1 MYKKYLFE
9 EIVRTF
15 NKKKIRYLLIGR
27 QALMFYGAPLFTYDY
42 DFWIHPEDKDMVFDY
57 MEDTLGM
64 EASRNRTE
72 KRPIFAFHSDS
83 ADKIDVFIVR
93 KITNK
98 EGETL
103 DIDECL
109 GRAVEIRQPD
119 SDFFVRVPSIDDL
132 IKLKKMGKRP
142 KDMEDI
148 EYLET
153 IKRLKIHEERRKKR
167 R

>member
-9 EIVRTF
+9 EVVKTF
-15 NKKKIRYLLIGR
+15 NKKHIRYLLIGR
-27 QALMFYGAPLFTYDY
+27 QALLFYGAPLFTYDY
-42 DFWIHPEDKDMVFDY
+42 DFWIHPEDKAMVFDY
-57 MEDTLGM
+57 LEDTLGM
-64 EASRNRTE
+64 EASRDRTE

-83 ADKIDVFIVR
+83 ADKIDVFIAR

-109 GRAVEIRQPD
+109 SRAVEIRQPD
-119 SDFFVRVPSIDDL
+119 SDFHVRLPSIDDL

-142 KDMEDI
+142 KDLEDI

-153 IKRLKIHEERRKKR
+153 IKKLRGKKR
-167 R
+167 GKGKR

>member
-1 MYKKYLFE
+1 MYKRYFFE
-9 EIVRTF
+9 EIVKKF
-15 NKKKIRYLLIGR
+15 NKKHIRYLLIGR
-27 QALMFYGAPLFTYDY
+27 QALLFYGAPLFTYDY
-42 DFWIHPEDKDMVFDY
+42 DFWIHPGDKDVVFDY
-57 MEDTLGM
+57 LEDTLGM
-64 EASRNRTE
+64 EASRDRAE

-103 DIDECL
+103 DIDECI
-109 GRAVEIRQPD
+109 GNAVEIRQPD
-119 SDFFVRVPSIDDL
+119 SDFYVRLPSIDDL

-142 KDMEDI
+142 KDLEDI

-153 IKRLKIHEERRKKR
+153 IKKLREEKKGKGKR
-167 R
+167 

>member
-1 MYKKYLFE
+1 MYKRYLFE
-9 EIVRTF
+9 EIVKKF
-15 NKKKIRYLLIGR
+15 NKKHIRYLLIGR
-27 QALMFYGAPLFTYDY
+27 QALLFYGAPLFTYDY
-42 DFWIHPEDKDMVFDY
+42 DFWIHPGDKDVVFDY
-57 MEDTLGM
+57 LEDTLGM
-64 EASRNRTE
+64 EASRDRTE

-103 DIDECL
+103 DIDECI
-109 GRAVEIRQPD
+109 GNAVEIRQPD
-119 SDFFVRVPSIDDL
+119 SDFYVRLPSIDDL

-142 KDMEDI
+142 KDIEDI

-153 IKRLKIHEERRKKR
+153 IKKLREEKKGKGNR
-167 R
+167 

>member
-1 MYKKYLFE
+1 
-9 EIVRTF
+9 
-15 NKKKIRYLLIGR
+15 
-27 QALMFYGAPLFTYDY
+27 
-42 DFWIHPEDKDMVFDY
+42 
-57 MEDTLGM
+57 M
-64 EASRNRTE
+64 EASRDRAE

-103 DIDECL
+103 DIDECI
-109 GRAVEIRQPD
+109 GNAVEIRQPD
-119 SDFFVRVPSIDDL
+119 SDFYVRLPSIDDL

-142 KDMEDI
+142 KDLEDI

-153 IKRLKIHEERRKKR
+153 IKKLREEKKGKGKR
-167 R
+167 

>member
-9 EIVRTF
+9 EVVKTF
-15 NKKKIRYLLIGR
+15 NKKHIRYLLIGR
-27 QALMFYGAPLFTYDY
+27 QALLFYGAPLFTYDY
-42 DFWIHPEDKDMVFDY
+42 DFWIHPEDKDTVFDY
-57 MEDTLGM
+57 LEDTLGM
-64 EASRNRTE
+64 EASRDRIE

-98 EGETL
+98 KGETL

-109 GRAVEIRQPD
+109 IRSVEISQPD
-119 SDFFVRVPSIDDL
+119 SDFHVRLPSIDDL

-142 KDMEDI
+142 KDIEDI

-153 IKRLKIHEERRKKR
+153 IKKLKKQKVAHKKK
-167 R
+167 